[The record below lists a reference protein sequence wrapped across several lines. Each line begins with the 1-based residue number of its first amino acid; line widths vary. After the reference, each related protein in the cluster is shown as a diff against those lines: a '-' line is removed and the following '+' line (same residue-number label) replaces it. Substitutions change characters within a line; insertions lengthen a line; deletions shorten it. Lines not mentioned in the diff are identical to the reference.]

1 MTIDAPTPTLP
12 PLLSGLRVLD
22 LSHQYSGALSAGLL
36 ADLGADVISVEH
48 PVKSPIRTMLP
59 RKGEHSMWWKV
70 IQRGKRVITLNIST
84 PRGRELVLELARQ
97 ADVICENFRPG
108 TLERWGLGPE
118 DLEREGVSVVM
129 LRISGF
135 GQTGPLRTRP
145 GFGTVAEAMSGFANL
160 NGEPDGPPTFPSTTL
175 ADGVAA
181 TFGAFGIMAA
191 LWSREHDHTTA
202 GVEVVDMALF
212 EGLFRLIPTQV
223 AGHSVM
229 GLNPTRPGNNLTSH
243 GVLRDLFRSR
253 DGRWFVVAGVGP
265 VAIGRI
271 LLAAGLD
278 PLNARVEEGVMT
290 EDPAVVKEFLDVC
303 VSQLHAWAGQH
314 DYVELEKRFD
324 EADVVHQTI
333 YTVED
338 IVKDPQ
344 FQARGDLIQVPDDSL
359 GDIRMQ
365 GVVPKFPRRSHEVH
379 WAGRDRGADNE
390 EVFKELLHLDD
401 EAIAQLKSDGLI

>member
-1 MTIDAPTPTLP
+1 MTIDAPAPTLP
-12 PLLSGLRVLD
+12 PLLNGLRVLD

-36 ADLGADVISVEH
+36 ADLGADVIAVEH

-84 PRGRELVLELARQ
+84 PRGRELVLELACQ

-202 GVEVVDMALF
+202 GVEVVDVALF

-253 DGRWFVVAGVGP
+253 DGRWFVVAGVGS

-278 PLNARVEEGVMT
+278 SLNVRVEGGVMT
-290 EDPAVVKEFLDVC
+290 EDPFVVKAFLDVC
-303 VSQLHAWAGQH
+303 VAQLHAWAGEH

-344 FQARGDLIQVPDDSL
+344 FQARGDLIQVPDNSL
-359 GDIRMQ
+359 GAIRMQ
-365 GVVPKFPRRSHEVH
+365 GVVPKFPRRTHEVH

-390 EVFKELLHLDD
+390 EVFKDLLHLDD
-401 EAIAQLKSDGLI
+401 RAIAQLRSDGLI

>member
-1 MTIDAPTPTLP
+1 MTVEAPVPVLP
-12 PLLSGLRVLD
+12 PLLGGLRVLD
-22 LSHQYSGALSAGLL
+22 LSHQYSGALAAGFL

-59 RKGEHSMWWKV
+59 RKDEHSMWWKV

-84 PRGRELVLELARQ
+84 PRGRELVLTLARQ

-108 TLERWGLGPE
+108 TLERWGLGPDE
-118 DLEREGVSVVM
+118 LEREGVNVVM

-145 GFGTVAEAMSGFANL
+145 GFGTIAEAMSGFANL

-191 LWSREHDHTTA
+191 LWSRVHNDA
-202 GVEVVDMALF
+202 SDGVEVVDVALF

-223 AGHSVM
+223 AANSVM

-265 VAIGRI
+265 VAIARI
-271 LLAAGLD
+271 LLAAGLQ
-278 PLNARVEEGVMT
+278 PLHDRVENGIMT
-290 EDPAVVKEFLDVC
+290 EDPTVVKEFLDVC
-303 VSQLHAWAGQH
+303 VARLHEWAGEH
-314 DYVELEKRFD
+314 DYGELETQLNG
-324 EADVVHQTI
+324 ADVVYQTI
-333 YTVED
+333 YDVED
-338 IVKDPQ
+338 IVKDSQ
-344 FQARGDLIQVPDDSL
+344 FQARGDLIDVPDNSL
-359 GDIRMQ
+359 GNIRMQ
-365 GVVPKFPRRSHEVH
+365 GVVPKFPRRTHEVR
-379 WAGRDRGADNE
+379 WAGRDRGADNQE
-390 EVFKELLHLDD
+390 IFGELLNLDDSEIKELR
-401 EAIAQLKSDGLI
+401 SNGLI

>member
-1 MTIDAPTPTLP
+1 MTTEAPTPTLP

-36 ADLGADVISVEH
+36 SDLGADVISVEH

-70 IQRGKRVITLNIST
+70 IQRGKRVITLNIAT

-97 ADVICENFRPG
+97 ADVLCENFRPG

-118 DLEREGVSVVM
+118 ELEREGLSVVM

-191 LWSREHDHTTA
+191 LWNRERGDTA
-202 GVEVVDMALF
+202 GGVEVVDVALF

-229 GLNPTRPGNNLTSH
+229 GLVPSRPGNNLTSH

-253 DGRWFVVAGVGP
+253 DGRWFVVAGVGAA
-265 VAIGRI
+265 AIGRI
-271 LLAAGLD
+271 LVAGGLD
-278 PLNARVEEGVMT
+278 SLNARVEEGIMT

-303 VSQLHAWAGQH
+303 VARLHTWASEH
-314 DYVELEKRFD
+314 DYIELEKRLD
-324 EADVVHQTI
+324 AADVVHQTI

-344 FQARGDLIQVPDDSL
+344 FQARGDLIQVPDNSL

-365 GVVPKFPRRSHEVH
+365 GVVPKFPRRTHEVR

-390 EVFKELLHLDD
+390 EVFKEKLHLDD

>member
-1 MTIDAPTPTLP
+1 MTVEAPVPTLP
-12 PLLSGLRVLD
+12 PLLNELRVLD
-22 LSHQYSGALSAGLL
+22 LSHQYSGALSAGFL

-70 IQRGKRVITLNIST
+70 IQRGKRVITLDIST
-84 PRGRELVLELARQ
+84 PRGRELVVELARQ

-108 TLERWGLGPE
+108 TLERWGLGPDE
-118 DLEREGVSVVM
+118 LEREGISVVM

-191 LWSREHDHTTA
+191 LWSRAHNRTTD
-202 GVEVVDMALF
+202 GVEVVDVALF

-223 AGHSVM
+223 AANSVM

-253 DGRWFVVAGVGP
+253 DRRWFVVAGVGP
-265 VAIGRI
+265 VAIARI
-271 LLAAGLD
+271 LLAAGMNTLHR
-278 PLNARVEEGVMT
+278 RVEDGIMT

-303 VSQLHAWAGQH
+303 VARLHEWATSH
-314 DYVELEKRFD
+314 DYGELEVSLN
-324 EADVVHQTI
+324 EADVVYQTI
-333 YTVED
+333 YDVED
-338 IVKDPQ
+338 IVKDAQ
-344 FQARGDLIQVPDDSL
+344 FQARGDLIEVPDNSL
-359 GDIRMQ
+359 GNIRMQ
-365 GVVPKFPRRSHEVH
+365 GVVPKFPRRTHEVR
-379 WAGRDRGADNE
+379 WAGRDRGADNR
-390 EVFKELLHLDD
+390 EVFSELLHLDD
-401 EAIAQLKSDGLI
+401 SDIQEMRRDGLI

>member
-1 MTIDAPTPTLP
+1 MTADPVTPTLP
-12 PLLSGLRVLD
+12 PLLKGLRVLD
-22 LSHQYSGALSAGLL
+22 LSHQYSGALAAGLL

-48 PVKSPIRTMLP
+48 PEKSPIRTMLP
-59 RKGEHSMWWKV
+59 RKGAHSMWWKV
-70 IQRGKRVITLNIST
+70 IQRGKRVITLNIAT

-97 ADVICENFRPG
+97 VDVICENFRPG

-118 DLEREGVSVVM
+118 ELEREGVNVVL

-160 NGEPDGPPTFPSTTL
+160 NGEPDGPPIFPSTTL

-181 TFGAFGIMAA
+181 TFGAFGIMSA
-191 LWSREHDHTTA
+191 LWSRERGHSVS
-202 GVEVVDMALF
+202 GVEVVDVALF

-223 AGHSVM
+223 AANSVM

-271 LLAAGLD
+271 LMAAGLGS
-278 PLNARVEEGVMT
+278 LLERIEEGVMT
-290 EDPAVVKEFLDVC
+290 EDPSVVKEFLDEC
-303 VSQLHAWAGQH
+303 VTQLHGWASRS
-314 DYVELEKRFD
+314 DYVELEKRLD
-324 EADVVHQTI
+324 KADVVHQTI

-338 IVKDPQ
+338 IVKDSQ
-344 FQARGDLIQVPDDSL
+344 FQARGDLIEVPDSSL
-359 GDIRMQ
+359 GNIRMQ
-365 GVVPKFPRRSHEVH
+365 GVVPKFPRRAHEIR
-379 WAGRDRGADNE
+379 WAGRDRGADNT
-390 EVFKELLHLDD
+390 EVFTDLLHLNDGD
-401 EAIAQLKSDGLI
+401 IAQLKREGLA

>member
-1 MTIDAPTPTLP
+1 MTTDAPAPNQP

-59 RKGEHSMWWKV
+59 RKGVHSMWWKV
-70 IQRGKRVITLNIST
+70 IQRGKRVITLNIAS
-84 PRGRELVLELARQ
+84 PRGRELVVELARQ

-108 TLERWGLGPE
+108 TLERWRLGPE
-118 DLEREGVSVVM
+118 ELEREGVNVVM

-191 LWSREHDHTTA
+191 LWSREHGQTA
-202 GVEVVDMALF
+202 VGVEVVDVALF

-223 AGHSVM
+223 AANSVM

-271 LLAAGLD
+271 LLAGGLD
-278 PLNARVEEGVMT
+278 SLNERVEMGIMT
-290 EDPAVVKEFLDVC
+290 EDPAVVKEFLDLC
-303 VSQLHAWAGQH
+303 VAHLHGWASRE
-314 DYVELEKRFD
+314 DYVELEKRLD

-344 FQARGDLIQVPDDSL
+344 FQARGDLIEVPDNSL

-365 GVVPKFPRRSHEVH
+365 GVVPKFPRRTHEVR
-379 WAGRDRGADNE
+379 WAGRDRGADNA

-401 EAIAQLKSDGLI
+401 DDIAQLKRDGLI